1 MAHILYITNPRVLVG
16 FISALAIS
24 SGFAFIS
31 FKQLWLSSSS
41 SSSSS
46 FSSFSFPSL
55 SKLGASPHMD
65 SVSVRTKRVRFA
77 ADVVEPSSDGHSYR
91 RQHLLKSR
99 LRRSVS
105 SNWWGFRSSMSTL
118 VMILQRFYYQ
128 WLVNR
133 AMLDRPANY
142 TYTCLLISN
151 YIKKKLACWCW
162 SVLEYL
168 NLKKSSFLCLF
179 KSGSFAMSFETPL
192 NMVKRIVN
200 WSLVATPCKWT
211 RGA

>member
-1 MAHILYITNPRVLVG
+1 MAHIFYITNPRVLVG

-46 FSSFSFPSL
+46 SFSSFSFPSL

-65 SVSVRTKRVRFA
+65 SGSVRPKRVRFA

-105 SNWWGFRSSMSTL
+105 SNWWGFRSSMNTS
-118 VMILQRFYYQ
+118 VMILQWFYYQ
-128 WLVNR
+128 WLVYR
-133 AMLDRPANY
+133 AMVEVGQLYIHMP
-142 TYTCLLISN
+142 SN
-151 YIKKKLACWCW
+151 
-162 SVLEYL
+162 
-168 NLKKSSFLCLF
+168 F
-179 KSGSFAMSFETPL
+179 
-192 NMVKRIVN
+192 
-200 WSLVATPCKWT
+200 
-211 RGA
+211 